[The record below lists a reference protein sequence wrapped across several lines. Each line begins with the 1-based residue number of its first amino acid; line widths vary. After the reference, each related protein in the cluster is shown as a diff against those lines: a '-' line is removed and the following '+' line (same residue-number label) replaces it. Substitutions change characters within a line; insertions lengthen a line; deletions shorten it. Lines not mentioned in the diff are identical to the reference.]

1 MRAFTP
7 RTVALIVVA
16 AIAIEALVYLI
27 DVLPWDWMG
36 AVWVLIL
43 LLGPL
48 ATGVVFG
55 YLRKPWLL
63 AAATWALFGILD
75 LLINWIFLPEVMKG
89 GEDQVFHLALIIVM
103 VILVA
108 IGTAIGRGIR
118 RLLRGE
124 TAARTPVR

>member
-1 MRAFTP
+1 
-7 RTVALIVVA
+7 LIVVA
-16 AIAIEALVYLI
+16 AIAIEALAYLI

-36 AVWVLIL
+36 AVPWLLLI

-63 AAATWALFGILD
+63 AAATWALAGILS
-75 LLINWIFLPEVMKG
+75 LLTDWVFLN
-89 GEDQVFHLALIIVM
+89 EDQVFHLAQTIVM

-108 IGTAIGRGIR
+108 MGTAIGWGIR

-124 TAARTPVR
+124 TAARRPVR

>member
-16 AIAIEALVYLI
+16 AIAIEALAYLI

-36 AVWVLIL
+36 AVPWLLLI

-63 AAATWALFGILD
+63 AAATWALAGILS
-75 LLINWIFLPEVMKG
+75 LLTDWIFLN
-89 GEDQVFHLALIIVM
+89 EDQVFHLAQTIVM
-103 VILVA
+103 VIVVA